1 MSPGP
6 SSGSHCGELTLQAL
20 HFELAGE
27 DFPLGQLEQRLDGVV
42 RFNQDGA
49 VCPHGECRA
58 QRLFRLGRADGN
70 DNHFLGLAG
79 FLQRVGRDLAGLPHL
94 LNHFRGLYKRLTNG
108 LLYLIFPHIFRAL
121 DIFWHRPDGGW
132 FTWLQFS
139 TSTHNCP
146 W

>member
-1 MSPGP
+1 MHAVFISGDIDIDDVTFFNHGGIRNAVADDFIQRNAAALGKSPVPQGRWVRAVVT
-6 SSGSHCGELTLQAL
+6 HILVRHAVDLIRRHA
-20 HFELAGE
+20 
-27 DFPLGQLEQRLDGVV
+27 RLY
-42 RFNQDGA
+42 
-49 VCPHGECRA
+49 
-58 QRLFRLGRADGN
+58 
-70 DNHFLGLAG
+70 GLAG

-94 LNHFRGLYKRLTNG
+94 LNHFGGLHKRLADG
-108 LLYLIFPHIFRAL
+108 LLYLVFPHIFRAL